1 MADRGFGFKVTVQ
14 ARGITRDKL
23 RQLASRMLGASRFS
37 SDTYLELK
45 EDETATGQAVAALFF
60 ACLAY
65 GIGFTL
71 FTVQIA
77 LDSVL
82 VGILAN
88 LILSLLAGLVWAFT
102 AFLVGTKLFQGK
114 THFWGLARPLFFSS
128 SPGIFFILLP
138 VPLDLATRA
147 VAVVVSAWIVVA
159 GVVALK
165 NAMGFGYDRSM
176 LTYIVGFLIG
186 IALAGFFRL

>member
-1 MADRGFGFKVTVQ
+1 VSGVTVQ
-14 ARGITRDKL
+14 ARAITGEKL
-23 RQLASRMLGASRFS
+23 RQLVSRVFKASRFN
-37 SDTYLELK
+37 SDAYLELK
-45 EDETATGQAVAALFF
+45 EDEKATGQAVAALFL
-60 ACLAY
+60 ACLGYA
-65 GIGFTL
+65 IGFTL
-71 FTVQIA
+71 FTVQLA
-77 LDSVL
+77 LDAVL

-88 LILSLLAGLVWAFT
+88 LLLSLLAALVWAIT

-114 THFWGLARPLFFSS
+114 TRFWGLARPLFFSA
-128 SPGIFFILLP
+128 SPGILFILIA
-138 VPLDLATRA
+138 VPLDFVSRA
-147 VAVVVSAWIVVA
+147 IAAAVSAWVIIA